1 MKQWRQAQILDVID
15 HEPVAS
21 QEVLRQRLL
30 VRGIGATQATIS
42 RDLKEIGLVKRA
54 GDGAYVR
61 PGGERAQ
68 PAAGDQLR
76 RAVTS
81 LLRGYERVDA
91 LLVLRTDRG
100 QAQGPHHLVADHQRH
115 REDGTHAPPLQQ
127 LAHGRGFRQGLR
139 IRAEVRLPPE
149 EGLDELAELR
159 RLQAWR
165 RRPRLGPRPP
175 EIREPG
181 RLYGFQ
187 SETQRK
193 NFMAARARFSNG
205 WMPRCT
211 AMALIQWFR
220 LIRGAACPILTL

>member
-61 PGGERAQ
+61 LGGERAQ

-81 LLRGYERVDA
+81 FACSLRGRA
-91 LLVLRTDRG
+91 DRCCG
-100 QAQGPHHLVADHQRH
+100 MRGC
-115 REDGTHAPPLQQ
+115 
-127 LAHGRGFRQGLR
+127 GRG
-139 IRAEVRLPPE
+139 
-149 EGLDELAELR
+149 
-159 RLQAWR
+159 
-165 RRPRLGPRPP
+165 LG
-175 EIREPG
+175 I
-181 RLYGFQ
+181 
-187 SETQRK
+187 
-193 NFMAARARFSNG
+193 
-205 WMPRCT
+205 
-211 AMALIQWFR
+211 IQ
-220 LIRGAACPILTL
+220 